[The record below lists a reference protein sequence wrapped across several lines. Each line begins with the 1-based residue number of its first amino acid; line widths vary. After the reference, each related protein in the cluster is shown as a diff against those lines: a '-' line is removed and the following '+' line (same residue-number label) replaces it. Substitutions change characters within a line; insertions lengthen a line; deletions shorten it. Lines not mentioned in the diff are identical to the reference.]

1 MNSFNYLKTIR
12 LLPFG
17 LAVLVI
23 AGLIFAPS
31 VQAIVYLSN
40 GGGGSGGSG
49 EGDPLDANDYGG
61 GGGYD
66 DDYQDNHG
74 VLPSV
79 IGGGIVI
86 QRAASD
92 GIMYII
98 FDFQG
103 TIPVLRVIQVSDAGT
118 LLEEPDAR

>member
-1 MNSFNYLKTIR
+1 MNTFNYLKTIR
-12 LLPFG
+12 LLPLG
-17 LAVLVI
+17 LAILMI

-40 GGGGSGGSG
+40 GGGGSGGGG
-49 EGDPLDANDYGG
+49 EGDPLDANDYG

-92 GIMYII
+92 GMMYII
-98 FDFQG
+98 VDFQG
-103 TIPVLRVIQVSDAGT
+103 TIPVLRVIQVSDAVI
-118 LLEEPDAR
+118 LLEEPNAR